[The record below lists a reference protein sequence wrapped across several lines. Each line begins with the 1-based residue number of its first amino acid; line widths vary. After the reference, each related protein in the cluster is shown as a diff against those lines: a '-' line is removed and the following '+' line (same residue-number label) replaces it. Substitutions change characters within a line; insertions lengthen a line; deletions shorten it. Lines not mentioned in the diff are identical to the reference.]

1 MGAGDGLANR
11 SDAGAFVGDGVGVG
25 DAVAVLLFGPP
36 GTTPPLFSHPAARP
50 TQSAQAIRSQ
60 NDLGK
65 LQPLERCTEVLRLT
79 KVPWPKRAKARPYPM
94 KPVALGRPSF
104 DEIEAAYRRAEFTIA
119 AAALDELAAGNRPL
133 PMEAALLRARIYLRR
148 REPAAALDYVTRQA
162 ARFTTARARAE
173 AAMLGG
179 AAYARLGDERAADA
193 QFERAAGLA
202 ESDAVLATELR
213 YQRALAAWIAR
224 KLGRAEELLDDL
236 DRAHPSADLVLE
248 ARVLRGAVAASR
260 GNLAEQ
266 GAILLDALRLAHDA
280 PDPPILAWA
289 VVASQIA
296 YLARE
301 MPSVALRDAA
311 YAELSAVPWTDDLG
325 EYRFTMLRAVG
336 WRHALDGDYFNAFR
350 RLKGAHAAAP
360 SDGWRVMSSCDRAY
374 FATVLGERRW
384 AEQELSDAHELA
396 ASVPWTTLDGE
407 ECFALLVL
415 AELTAPRDP
424 ALALSYVARYKD
436 GGTRFART
444 LASSDDRRVT
454 AMESYSFGVVQRALG
469 DAREAERLV
478 REAWTIYD
486 RIGYDW
492 RAGRAANL
500 LAALTADASW
510 TSKAQLKLGP
520 YRRSWLCDPAPTP
533 APPLPERDALTPAQR
548 AVYELLLRGLST
560 AQIAAEQQRSEFTVR
575 NHVKVIFKAFGVKSR
590 PALIAR
596 AMGTAAPRLP

>member
-1 MGAGDGLANR
+1 
-11 SDAGAFVGDGVGVG
+11 
-25 DAVAVLLFGPP
+25 
-36 GTTPPLFSHPAARP
+36 
-50 TQSAQAIRSQ
+50 
-60 NDLGK
+60 
-65 LQPLERCTEVLRLT
+65 
-79 KVPWPKRAKARPYPM
+79 M
-94 KPVALGRPSF
+94 KTVALGRPSF
-104 DEIEAAYRRAEFTIA
+104 DEIEAAYRRAAFTTA
-119 AAALDELAAGNRPL
+119 AAALDALAGGNRPL
-133 PMEAALLRARIYLRR
+133 PMEAALLRTRIHLRR
-148 REPAAALDYVTRQA
+148 REPAAALEYVTRQA
-162 ARFTTARARAE
+162 ARCTTARSRAE
-173 AAMLGG
+173 AAMLAG
-179 AAYARLGDERAADA
+179 AAFARLGDERAANA
-193 QFERAAGLA
+193 QFERAASLA
-202 ESDAVLATELR
+202 ADDATLATELH

-224 KLGRAEELLDDL
+224 KLGRAERLLDEV
-236 DRAHPSADLVLE
+236 DRSNPGGDLVLE

-260 GNLAEQ
+260 GNLAQQ
-266 GAILLDALRLAHDA
+266 GAILLDALRLVHAA
-280 PDPPILAWA
+280 PEPPALAWA

-301 MPSVALRDAA
+301 MPSDALRDAA

-350 RLKGAHAAAP
+350 RLKDAHAAAP

-415 AELTAPRDP
+415 AELAAQRDP

-436 GGTRFART
+436 GGTRIART

-469 DAREAERLV
+469 DVRDATRLV
-478 REAWTIYD
+478 REAWSIYD

-510 TSKAQLKLGP
+510 TSKALVKLGP
-520 YRRSWLCDPAPTP
+520 YRRSWLCEPAPAA

-575 NHVKVIFKAFGVKSR
+575 NHVKVIFRAFGVKSR